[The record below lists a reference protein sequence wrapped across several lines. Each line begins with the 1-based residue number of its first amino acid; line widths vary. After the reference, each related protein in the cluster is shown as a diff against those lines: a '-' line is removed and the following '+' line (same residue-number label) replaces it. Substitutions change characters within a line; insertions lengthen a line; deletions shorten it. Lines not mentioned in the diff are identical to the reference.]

1 MLRSWRLGWLAL
13 HLSLI
18 LIVSA
23 RDLCGILARAETVLP
38 SSWSPFFGKAD
49 RAANGL
55 LGASLSSGNP
65 ARNLIQLY
73 AHAAGIEA
81 GYGFFAPNVPEN
93 YKVAFEIHYPDG
105 RTEDEVPIVGSA
117 AAGMRLLNLFDSF
130 AEIDSEEQRTVVMKF
145 LSESV
150 WREHREADSI
160 QAVLGI
166 SMLPTAEEY
175 ARGQRP
181 SYEVLAAYTF
191 SFRQRTQKENQ

>member
-1 MLRSWRLGWLAL
+1 VLNGWRLGWLAL

-18 LIVSA
+18 LVVSV
-23 RDLCGILARAETVLP
+23 RDLCAILARAETVLP
-38 SSWSPFFGKAD
+38 SSWSPFFGGTE
-49 RAANGL
+49 RAADGL
-55 LGASLSSGNP
+55 IGATLSSGNP
-65 ARNLIQLY
+65 GRNFVQLY

-105 RTEDEVPIVGSA
+105 RTEDVVPAVGSA
-117 AAGMRLLNLFDSF
+117 AAGVRLLNLYDSF
-130 AEIDSEEQRTVVMKF
+130 AEIDSEEQRVLVMQF

-166 SMLPTAEEY
+166 SRLPTAEEY
-175 ARGQRP
+175 SRGQKP
-181 SYEVLAAYTF
+181 LYDVLAAYTF
-191 SFRQRTQKENQ
+191 SFRQRLKKEDQ